1 MEQGPPVNL
10 LSAGQLRFLARVRA
24 LRPNAELQ
32 WRGNASGWS
41 LAVGESHGD
50 APRRPV
56 LTAHLDRNGTVKATR
71 SWV

>member
-1 MEQGPPVNL
+1 VNL

-24 LRPNAELQ
+24 LRPNAELE
-32 WRGNASGWS
+32 WRGDASGWS

-50 APRRPV
+50 APRRPF
-56 LTAHLDRNGTVKATR
+56 LTARLDRNGTVKATR